1 MQRGYQQSFRTYAPQ
16 QLQQPGMVGS
26 PVVPAGQVRI
36 VSGQYGSRV
45 VQGAVVSRP
54 GYTQGG
60 QPLGFQAV
68 PQESERERL
77 DRLLRDTN
85 EEMTNIL
92 RQCYKDALR
101 GRPTMGPA
109 QLKAMAPLVYQRLRI
124 PPESLAHVALDK
136 WFGRFD
142 FNGDGTLSD
151 EEAIKLF
158 RRCIREYRIAKCG
171 PDFTVDVPKKT
182 PRDAGLVFIKDLG
195 AGGQGAMKLYQ
206 NDRGEHKCVKFY
218 EKANANAGGIDEL
231 RDEFAIMKQLTNP
244 HIARTFEVFQ
254 DNTFYYLINEPYF
267 GGDLTKITR
276 KVVDAGIQMTEGWWR
291 DIFVQCFEGLDYLH
305 RSFVM
310 HCDIKEP
317 NIMVAN
323 DDFRAPHIV
332 LIDFGLSASF
342 SGQGVS
348 GGTPGYM
355 PPETLDDGIWYPKGD
370 TWSMGVVMWQ
380 LLTGHVPQ
388 LENPPYVEGLF
399 HQGIFDALNQGR
411 DPMDHIETQT
421 KRMAVPFDV
430 VPYEGARDLLSHM
443 LERDRKKRWKVTQC
457 LQHEWCADFGAGLP
471 VPEEIVTA
479 LQSLGIQSEAQEAVI
494 ERFVERMNLAECR
507 NMNMAFE
514 AADKDHN
521 GTLDAQEGVDML
533 AEMGIPEDEQQAILD
548 SLMDPDTKMITYKR
562 FMEKLLAMKVLQ
574 DVQFIQELFDELDAD
589 KSGFLDKEELRRLM
603 HPSMLTVADDND
615 VERLLQSM
623 DANNDGVV
631 SFEEFRRVVTESGSV
646 TAAANRVQE

>member
-1 MQRGYQQSFRTYAPQ
+1 
-16 QLQQPGMVGS
+16 
-26 PVVPAGQVRI
+26 
-36 VSGQYGSRV
+36 
-45 VQGAVVSRP
+45 
-54 GYTQGG
+54 
-60 QPLGFQAV
+60 
-68 PQESERERL
+68 
-77 DRLLRDTN
+77 
-85 EEMTNIL
+85 
-92 RQCYKDALR
+92 
-101 GRPTMGPA
+101 
-109 QLKAMAPLVYQRLRI
+109 
-124 PPESLAHVALDK
+124 
-136 WFGRFD
+136 
-142 FNGDGTLSD
+142 
-151 EEAIKLF
+151 
-158 RRCIREYRIAKCG
+158 
-171 PDFTVDVPKKT
+171 
-182 PRDAGLVFIKDLG
+182 
-195 AGGQGAMKLYQ
+195 
-206 NDRGEHKCVKFY
+206 
-218 EKANANAGGIDEL
+218 
-231 RDEFAIMKQLTNP
+231 
-244 HIARTFEVFQ
+244 
-254 DNTFYYLINEPYF
+254 
-267 GGDLTKITR
+267 
-276 KVVDAGIQMTEGWWR
+276 
-291 DIFVQCFEGLDYLH
+291 
-305 RSFVM
+305 
-310 HCDIKEP
+310 
-317 NIMVAN
+317 MVAN